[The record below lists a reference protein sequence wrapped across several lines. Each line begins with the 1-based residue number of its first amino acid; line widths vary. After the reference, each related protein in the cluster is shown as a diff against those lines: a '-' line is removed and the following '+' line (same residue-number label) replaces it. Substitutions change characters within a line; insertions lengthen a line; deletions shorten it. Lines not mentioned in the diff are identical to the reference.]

1 MSGVEAPATAVWFEK
16 PLTAVLREEALRA
29 PEGNEVLIDAICS
42 LVSAGTEMTVYRGE
56 VVSEAEVGLPTRKGD
71 FPFPISFGYQV
82 VGRVREAG
90 PDAPYAPGALLLC
103 QHPHQDRFVIASTF
117 VAPVPAETT
126 PEAAAFANLCNVAL
140 NCHLDAPVRIGDCCV
155 VFGMG
160 VIGRFAAEFAR
171 RTAGA
176 LILVD
181 PSPERRSAAAHI
193 GADAVVCISDL
204 AAAIE
209 DLTGGRGVDVAIEA
223 SGHPDALQQAIN
235 STGPEGTIVVVSYY
249 GQREVTLRLS
259 PEFHLRRQRIVSSA
273 VRDIGAGLQPRWD
286 RARRMTTAMRLVRT
300 VDTESMITH
309 RIPFAEAPR
318 AYELIDREPASTLG
332 VLLTYS

>member
-1 MSGVEAPATAVWFEK
+1 MSGTQARAVAVWFER
-16 PLTAVLREEALRA
+16 PRRAVLRQEGLRA
-29 PEGNEVLIDAICS
+29 PEGNELLVDAICS
-42 LVSAGTEMTVYRGE
+42 LVSAGTEMTLYRGE
-56 VVSEAEVGLPTRKGD
+56 GASEAEVGLPTRKGA

-90 PDAPYAPGALLLC
+90 PDATYAAGAVVLC
-103 QHPHQDRFVIASTF
+103 QHPHQDRFVIASTL
-117 VAPVPAETT
+117 VAPVPAETP
-126 PEAAAFANLCNVAL
+126 PEAAAFANLCSVAL

-160 VIGRFAAEFAR
+160 VIGRFAAELAR

-181 PSPERRSAAAHI
+181 PSPERRSAAACV
-193 GADAVVCISDL
+193 GADAVVCTSDL
-204 AAAIE
+204 PPAVE

-235 STGPEGTIVVVSYY
+235 STGPEGTITVVSYY

-273 VRDIGAGLQPRWD
+273 VRDVGSGLQPRWD
-286 RARRMTTAMRLVRT
+286 RARRMATAMGLVRT

-309 RIPFAEAPR
+309 RIPFAEAAR